1 MEYKF
6 SDRVSNLKPSA
17 IREIFKYAADPEV
30 VSLSAGNP
38 SPDAFP
44 VEAIAEIS
52 ANVLKNNPISVLQYS
67 VSEGYTPLRN
77 HVKEYMKKEHNIGR
91 DFDDILITT
100 GAQQVMDLCSKALVN
115 EGETIICEAPSF
127 VGSLNTFRSYN
138 AKLSGVTVESDG
150 MNMEELEEK
159 LSTIPNVKLFTLFR
173 IFRIRQALQ

>member
-1 MEYKF
+1 M
-6 SDRVSNLKPSA
+6 LK
-17 IREIFKYAADPEV
+17 
-30 VSLSAGNP
+30 
-38 SPDAFP
+38 
-44 VEAIAEIS
+44 IS

-127 VGSLNTFRSYN
+127 CRL
-138 AKLSGVTVESDG
+138 A
-150 MNMEELEEK
+150 
-159 LSTIPNVKLFTLFR
+159 
-173 IFRIRQALQ
+173 